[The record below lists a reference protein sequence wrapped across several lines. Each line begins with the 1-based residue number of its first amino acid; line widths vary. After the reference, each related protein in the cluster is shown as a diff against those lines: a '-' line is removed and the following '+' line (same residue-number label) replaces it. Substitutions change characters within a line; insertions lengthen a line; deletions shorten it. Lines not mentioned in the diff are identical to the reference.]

1 MNPLQILDLIPTVL
15 SYRREI
21 YTICL
26 IFLGILL
33 IPLLSI
39 IVITNAGFQPISD
52 VLVKIDPITKST
64 QLLNPDGTL
73 YKAVNLKTIWPVKG
87 VITLGFGES
96 DLPYQPFHTGID
108 IANPNGK
115 IGDPVI
121 AFMPGKVVT
130 VTRLNWGYG
139 NYVMIDHGDNITSL
153 YGHLDKIYV
162 NQGQEVKQ
170 GQVIGTEGETGWAT
184 GPHLHFEVRVFG
196 IPINPKAFLGS

>member
-1 MNPLQILDLIPTVL
+1 MNFLLLTIIPNLV
-15 SYRREI
+15 SYRKEL
-21 YTICL
+21 YTISL

-52 VLVKIDPITKST
+52 VLVKTDPITKST

-73 YKAVNLKTIWPVKG
+73 YKDVNLNTVWPVRG
-87 VITLGFGES
+87 FITLGFGES

-108 IANPNGK
+108 IANPSGK

-130 VTRLNWGYG
+130 VNRLNWGYG
-139 NYVMIDHGDNITSL
+139 NYVVIDHGDNITSL
-153 YGHLDKIYV
+153 YGHFDKIYV

-170 GQVIGTEGETGWAT
+170 GQVIGTEGTTGWAT

-196 IPINPKAFLGS
+196 IPVNPKAFLGT